1 MGDFESFSG
10 AESSEGID
18 AGALDRLR
26 EQMKE
31 ASASMASDQ
40 KQEQK
45 QKKQEDNLY
54 QILLQ
59 FIDKL
64 GPKHPLVYLI
74 VKNMSENFLAE
85 VILAIIALNYPAI
98 QKAAGLELT
107 NEQSITIKEEALIVP
122 NLSDQTT
129 PLKVRIDMDI
139 WIKFINEVVFKNP
152 NRNLK
157 AIKNPKY
164 PNTAKHCFTDLMS
177 YITQDYLQNEKVS
190 FFGES
195 IEKFMRLYA
204 INLIERLEAHLDST
218 KKLEGDA

>member
-1 MGDFESFSG
+1 MGDLESFSV
-10 AESSEGID
+10 AEGSEGVD

-31 ASASMASDQ
+31 AAAGMARDQ

-45 QKKQEDNLY
+45 QKKVEDNLY

-74 VKNMSENFLAE
+74 VKNMSENLLAE
-85 VILAIIALNYPAI
+85 LILAIIALNYSAI
-98 QKAAGLELT
+98 QKATGLELSDE
-107 NEQSITIKEEALIVP
+107 NSITIKEDALIVP

-129 PLKVRIDMDI
+129 PLKIRIDLDI
-139 WIKFINEVVFKNP
+139 WIRFINEVVFKNP
-152 NRNLK
+152 VRNLK

-164 PNTAKHCFTDLMS
+164 PNTAKHCVTDLMS
-177 YITQDYLQNEKVS
+177 YIAQDYLQKENVS

-195 IEKFMRLYA
+195 VEKFMRLYA
-204 INLIERLEAHLDST
+204 INLIERLEQHVNDT
-218 KKLEGDA
+218 KQIEGNA